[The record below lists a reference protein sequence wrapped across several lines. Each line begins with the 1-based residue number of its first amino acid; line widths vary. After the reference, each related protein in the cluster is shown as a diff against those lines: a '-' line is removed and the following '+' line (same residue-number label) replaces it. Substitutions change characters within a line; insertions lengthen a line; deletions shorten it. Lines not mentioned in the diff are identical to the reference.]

1 MITIKNAHEIEL
13 MRSVNSIVGTL
24 LRNLGEMVRPGISTA
39 ELNAYAEDFIRSK
52 DGHPAFKGY
61 AVPGLPPFPAATCI
75 SVNSCIVHGI
85 PSTEAVLQ
93 DGDIVGVDV
102 GVRKNGFHA
111 DAARTYSVGTISVE
125 TQRLL
130 DVTQEA
136 LARGIAAAVDG
147 NRVGD
152 ISHAIGHFVEQQGFF
167 VADNLTGHGIGRLL
181 HEDPMIPNFGRAG
194 RGPRLKAGMTVAIEP
209 MVNVGTNRSKEDG
222 WEWYVA
228 DNSNSAHYENT
239 ILITKSKPEIL
250 TK

>member
-1 MITIKNAHEIEL
+1 
-13 MRSVNSIVGTL
+13 MRSVNSIVGNL

-39 ELNAYAEDFIRSK
+39 ELNAYAEDFIRSN

-61 AVPGLPPFPAATCI
+61 TVSGLPPFPAATCI

-93 DGDIVGVDV
+93 DGDIVGVDI

-136 LARGIAAAVDG
+136 LARGIAVALDG

-152 ISHAIGHFVEQQGFF
+152 ISHAIGSFVEQQGFY

-209 MVNVGTNRSKEDG
+209 MVNVGTNRTKEDG